1 MKKLSIILLTLVCY
15 SVHAQKW
22 HNEWGLSYAY
32 SNPSGAMGNIIQQG
46 HGGNVH
52 YGWVNPAG
60 RFAVGLDLSLSLYG
74 HDKSRQEYEMSDGS
88 FAPMDVVVS
97 NTYLNIMVYTRWYLA
112 TQGPLRPYLVGKLG
126 YTRFNTDLNIYD
138 PDDRDHCEP
147 VDHDVLYNDGTF
159 VAAAG
164 AGVKIDLASVFNKLQ
179 KAKFYFDTNI
189 NFVQGGN
196 VRYMNADA
204 DPGHH
209 KPAPDVGH
217 VTAEFIN
224 TQTQIVHE
232 HHVGHL
238 YQSAVQMTEIRVG
251 FSMNISR

>member
-1 MKKLSIILLTLVCY
+1 MLTLVCY
-15 SVHAQKW
+15 SVQAQKW
-22 HNEWGLSYAY
+22 HNEWGLYYAY

-46 HGGNVH
+46 HGGNVY
-52 YGWVNPAG
+52 YGWVNPGG
-60 RFAVGLDLSLSLYG
+60 RVAVGLDLSLSLYG
-74 HDKSRQEYEMSDGS
+74 HDKSRQEYQMDDGT
-88 FAPMDVVVS
+88 FAPMDVIVT
-97 NTYLNIMVYTRWYLA
+97 NTFLNIMVYARWYL
-112 TQGPLRPYLVGKLG
+112 TNEGMLRPYLVGKLG

-138 PDDRDHCEP
+138 PDEWDHCKP
-147 VDHDVLYNDGTF
+147 LDHDVLYNDGTF
-159 VAAAG
+159 AAAAG
-164 AGVKIDLASVFNKLQ
+164 AGVKIDLASVFRKLQ
-179 KAKFYFDTNI
+179 TAKFYFDANI
-189 NFVQGGN
+189 NFVQGGD

-204 DPGHH
+204 NPGHH

-251 FSMNISR
+251 FSMHLSMLGN